1 VMASLSPSENVRG
14 IGMCGYCYKYNGCM
28 RPYPTGITSIESDD
42 LLIQLPWVVCVLTV
56 FGLAEEQGRVVVELR
71 DRRVEYSCLSD

>member
-1 VMASLSPSENVRG
+1 
-14 IGMCGYCYKYNGCM
+14 M

-71 DRRVEYSCLSD
+71 DRGVEYSCLSD